1 MKPDNDL
8 RFLKDC
14 RNEDLKVLCDI
25 LTHDGNGDLRLTE
38 QLTNTDDYLL
48 YYPLQLGMMAD
59 TIAGELR
66 KYGSNTV
73 KTFVSQGEPD
83 TYEVILQ
90 RVCRKMNVYTEEQA
104 SVPEVERSLLT
115 TVCEQTTRKLTEGE
129 LRDLADDLGIQHK
142 RVSRQ
147 VLVGVLMTAIRSN
160 VRIFA
165 RLSYYVATRVATM
178 LLGRSIMSLGIGNIG
193 RMLGIASGP
202 AGWAALTAWTI
213 SDIASPAYRVCVP
226 AVIQVAAMRMSQTNQ

>member
-8 RFLKDC
+8 RFLKNC
-14 RNEDLKVLCDI
+14 RNEELKVLCDI
-25 LTHDGNGDLRLTE
+25 LTHDRNGELRITE
-38 QLTNTDDYLL
+38 QITNTDDYLR
-48 YYPLQLGMMAD
+48 YYPQQLGMMAD

-73 KTFVSQGEPD
+73 KTLVFQGEPD
-83 TYEVILQ
+83 TYEEILH
-90 RVCRKMNVYTEEQA
+90 RVCRKMNVDTEEQA
-104 SVPEVERSLLT
+104 SVPEVERALLT
-115 TVCEQTTRKLTEGE
+115 TVCEQTTCKLTEGK

-147 VLVGVLMTAIRSN
+147 MLVGMLMTAIRSN

-165 RLSYYVATRVATM
+165 RLSYYIATRVANM
-178 LLGRSIMSLGIGNIG
+178 LLGRNMMSLGIGSMG

-202 AGWAALTAWTI
+202 AGWAALAAWTI

-226 AVIQVAAMRMSQTNQ
+226 AVFQVAAMRMSQTNQ

>member
-25 LTHDGNGDLRLTE
+25 LTHDRNGELRLTE
-38 QLTNTDDYLL
+38 QLTNTDDYLR
-48 YYPLQLGMMAD
+48 YYPHQMSMMTD

-73 KTFVSQGEPD
+73 KTLISQGEPD
-83 TYEVILQ
+83 TYEEILH
-90 RVCRKMNVYTEEQA
+90 RVCRKMNIDTEEQI
-104 SVPEVERSLLT
+104 SVPEVERALLT
-115 TVCEQTTRKLTEGE
+115 TVCKQTTRKLTEGE

-142 RVSRQ
+142 RASRQ
-147 VLVGVLMTAIRSN
+147 MLIGMLMTAIRSN

-165 RLSYYVATRVATM
+165 RLSYYVATRVVNI
-178 LLGRSIMSLGIGNIG
+178 LLGRSMMSLGIGNIG

-202 AGWAALTAWTI
+202 VGWAALAVWTI
-213 SDIASPAYRVCVP
+213 SDIASPAYHVCVP
-226 AVIQVAAMRMSQTNQ
+226 AVIQVAAMRISQANQ